1 MLFQTHEVWLAKF
14 ENSAKNYLSE
24 VKSASQQSPPS
35 PAKSDASDSV
45 VELENKNT
53 QLQAL
58 VTHYKKII
66 QDTEG
71 MLNNL
76 QNHIEQEEIRWNQ
89 QLEKKQ
95 VEIDSLKKD
104 QESLVER
111 LNSQVS
117 LQVKYI
123 NT

>member
-1 MLFQTHEVWLAKF
+1 MKF
-14 ENSAKNYLSE
+14 ENSAKNYLSDLKTS
-24 VKSASQQSPPS
+24 VQTPPS
-35 PAKSDASDSV
+35 PAKSDSTNDSSSSVSD
-45 VELENKNT
+45 LENKNS
-53 QLQAL
+53 QLQNL

-66 QDTEG
+66 EDTEG

-95 VEIDSLKKD
+95 IEIDSLKKD

-117 LQVKYI
+117 FLFDFLSF
-123 NT
+123 

>member
-1 MLFQTHEVWLAKF
+1 ME
-14 ENSAKNYLSE
+14 SKN
-24 VKSASQQSPPS
+24 
-35 PAKSDASDSV
+35 
-45 VELENKNT
+45 N

-66 QDTEG
+66 EDTEG

-76 QNHIEQEEIRWNQ
+76 QSHIEQEEIRWNQ

-95 VEIDSLKKD
+95 IEIDSLKKD

-117 LQVKYI
+117 SKFSNLGI
-123 NT
+123 SRFEFFS